1 MCALAGLSGKDWYLS
16 WDQNDKKQ
24 LSEDLV
30 GISRSKYIK
39 YKDYNNVLDNYFQR
53 QKEGQL
59 SCCLESWT
67 VVNGRPSKIL

>member
-39 YKDYNNVLDNYFQR
+39 YKDYNNVLDNWLFSETER
-53 QKEGQL
+53 
-59 SCCLESWT
+59 
-67 VVNGRPSKIL
+67 RPVELLLRKLNSS